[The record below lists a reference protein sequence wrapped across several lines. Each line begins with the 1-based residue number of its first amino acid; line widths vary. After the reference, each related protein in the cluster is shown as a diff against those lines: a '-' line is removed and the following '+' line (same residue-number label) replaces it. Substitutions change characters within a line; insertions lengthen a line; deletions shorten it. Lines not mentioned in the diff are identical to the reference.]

1 MYKLLKDKNNEFQ
14 CEIKLEGASINS
26 AKARLFL
33 EADGAEYSFTGEI
46 DGNKCIIPM
55 GKLKKFANLLE
66 SGKIR
71 LEVLADDTLF
81 VPYESNYV
89 LEAEKSVTVEVK
101 QQSEAPKKPMMEV
114 KVQEVAPTPQP
125 KVEAKVQPKV
135 EAKPKLVVKKSKDPI
150 NEIISYFAF
159 KTNFDGSPKSFHT
172 LIKNQQHKNFFNNI
186 CEANGLDK
194 VSVIKQILK

>member
-1 MYKLLKDKNNEFQ
+1 MYKLLKDKNNNFQ
-14 CEIKLEGASINS
+14 CEIKLEGASINN
-26 AKARLFL
+26 ATARLFL
-33 EADGAEYSFTGEI
+33 EADGAEYSFKGEI
-46 DGNKCIIPM
+46 DGNKCTIPM

-66 SGKIR
+66 NGKIR
-71 LEVLADDTLF
+71 LEILADDTLF

-101 QQSEAPKKPMMEV
+101 QQAEAPKKPMMEV
-114 KVQEVAPTPQP
+114 KVQEVAPTQQP
-125 KVEAKVQPKV
+125 KVEVKPQPKPV
-135 EAKPKLVVKKSKDPI
+135 IRKSKDPL

-172 LIKNQQHKNFFNNI
+172 LIKNQQHKNFFNSV
-186 CEANGLDK
+186 CEINGLDK

>member
-14 CEIKLEGASINS
+14 CEIKLEGASINN
-26 AKARLFL
+26 ATARLFL
-33 EADGAEYSFTGEI
+33 EADGAEYSFKGEI
-46 DGNKCIIPM
+46 DGNKCTIPM

-66 SGKIR
+66 NGKIR

-89 LEAEKSVTVEVK
+89 LEAEKSVTVEIK
-101 QQSEAPKKPMMEV
+101 QQAEAPKKPMMEV

-125 KVEAKVQPKV
+125 KVEIKSQPK
-135 EAKPKLVVKKSKDPI
+135 PQLKKSKDPL
-150 NEIISYFAF
+150 NEIVSYFAF

-172 LIKNQQHKNFFNNI
+172 LIKNQQHKNFFNNV

-194 VSVIKQILK
+194 VSVIKQMLK

>member
-14 CEIKLEGASINS
+14 CEIKLEGASINN
-26 AKARLFL
+26 ATARLFL
-33 EADGAEYSFTGEI
+33 EADGAEYSFKGEI

-66 SGKIR
+66 NGKIR

-101 QQSEAPKKPMMEV
+101 QQPEAPKKPIMEV
-114 KVQEVAPTPQP
+114 KVQEIAPTLQP
-125 KVEAKVQPKV
+125 KVEIKLQPK
-135 EAKPKLVVKKSKDPI
+135 PVVKKSKDPL

-172 LIKNQQHKNFFNNI
+172 LIKNQQHKNFFNNV

-194 VSVIKQILK
+194 VLVIKQILK

>member
-14 CEIKLEGASINS
+14 CEIKLEGANINS

-46 DGNKCIIPM
+46 DGNKCTIPM

-89 LEAEKSVTVEVK
+89 LEAEKIVTVEIK
-101 QQSEAPKKPMMEV
+101 QQAQAPKKPVMEV
-114 KVQEVAPTPQP
+114 KVQETTPTKQPVTDPKPQ
-125 KVEAKVQPKV
+125 
-135 EAKPKLVVKKSKDPI
+135 LKKSKDPI

-186 CEANGLDK
+186 CEVNGLDK
-194 VSVIKQILK
+194 VSAIKQILK

>member
-14 CEIKLEGASINS
+14 CEIKLEGASINN

-33 EADGAEYSFTGEI
+33 EADGAEYSFKGEI
-46 DGNKCIIPM
+46 DGNKCTIAM

-81 VPYESNYV
+81 VPYESDYI
-89 LEAEKSVTVEVK
+89 LEQEKKVTVEVK
-101 QQSEAPKKPMMEV
+101 QQTEAPKKPMMEV

-125 KVEAKVQPKV
+125 KVEAKV
-135 EAKPKLVVKKSKDPI
+135 ENKPKLVVKKSKDPI
-150 NEIISYFAF
+150 NEILSYFVF
-159 KTNFDGSPKSFHT
+159 KTNFDGTAKGFHNT
-172 LIKNQQHKNFFNNI
+172 IKNQQHKNFFNNI

-194 VSVIKQILK
+194 VSVLKQMLK

>member
-46 DGNKCIIPM
+46 DGNKCTIPM

-89 LEAEKSVTVEVK
+89 LEQEKKVTVEVK
-101 QQSEAPKKPMMEV
+101 QEIEAPKKPVMEV

-125 KVEAKVQPKV
+125 KVEVKPQPTI
-135 EAKPKLVVKKSKDPI
+135 KKSKDPL

-172 LIKNQQHKNFFNNI
+172 LIKNQQHKNFFNSV
-186 CEANGLDK
+186 CEVNGLDK

>member
-1 MYKLLKDKNNEFQ
+1 MYKLLKDKNNNFQ
-14 CEIKLEGASINS
+14 CEIKLEGASINN
-26 AKARLFL
+26 ATARLFL
-33 EADGAEYSFTGEI
+33 EADGAEYSFKGEI
-46 DGNKCIIPM
+46 DGNKCTIPM

-66 SGKIR
+66 NGKIR
-71 LEVLADDTLF
+71 LEILADDTLF

-101 QQSEAPKKPMMEV
+101 QQAEAPKKPMMEV
-114 KVQEVAPTPQP
+114 KVQEVIPTPQP
-125 KVEAKVQPKV
+125 KVEVKPQPKPV
-135 EAKPKLVVKKSKDPI
+135 IRKSKDPL

-172 LIKNQQHKNFFNNI
+172 LIKNQQHKNFFNNV
-186 CEANGLDK
+186 CEVNGLDK

>member
-14 CEIKLEGASINS
+14 CEIKLEGANINS

-46 DGNKCIIPM
+46 DGNKCTIPM

-101 QQSEAPKKPMMEV
+101 QQVEAPKKPVMEV
-114 KVQEVAPTPQP
+114 KVQEVTPTPQP
-125 KVEAKVQPKV
+125 KVEAKPVQ
-135 EAKPKLVVKKSKDPI
+135 KPVVKKSKDPL
-150 NEIISYFAF
+150 NEILSYFVF
-159 KTNFDGSPKSFHT
+159 KTDFDGTAKGFHNT
-172 LIKNQQHKNFFNNI
+172 IKNNQHKTFFNNI

-194 VSVIKQILK
+194 VSIIKQMLK